1 MARVKEGLKDPGIE
15 QTVDREVALGNK
27 RNVESTPTFF
37 VNMAGK
43 EQRVVGG
50 LSFPVLNA
58 FIVPNLK

>member
-1 MARVKEGLKDPGIE
+1 MAKLKDRLKDPAIE

-27 RNVESTPTFF
+27 RKVQSTPTFF
-37 VNMAGK
+37 VTMGGK

-50 LSFPVLNA
+50 LSLPVLNA